1 MADVAD
7 LALILFLPWFFIL
20 GALYWFYPRTLEKT
34 PARRRF
40 DLGMLA
46 AAFIAAFIAGR
57 WGYAF
62 ADTSI
67 EAGPIW
73 RQVLASLLAYKAF
86 LLVVAVAW
94 AWRGMRFRRPA

>member
-7 LALILFLPWFFIL
+7 LALILFLPWFAIL
-20 GALYWFYPRTLEKT
+20 AVLYWFYPRTLART

-40 DLGMLA
+40 DIAMLA
-46 AAFIAAFIAGR
+46 LAFVASFIAGR
-57 WGYAF
+57 WGYSIAS
-62 ADTSI
+62 TTI

-86 LLVVAVAW
+86 LVVMAAAW
-94 AWRGMRFRRPA
+94 TWRGLKFASR

>member
-7 LALILFLPWFFIL
+7 LALILFLPWFAIL
-20 GALYWFYPRTLEKT
+20 AVLYWFYPRNLART

-40 DLGMLA
+40 DLAMLA
-46 AAFIAAFIAGR
+46 IAFLASFIAGR
-57 WGYAF
+57 WGYSIAS
-62 ADTSI
+62 TTI

-86 LLVVAVAW
+86 LVVMAAAW
-94 AWRGMRFRRPA
+94 TWRGLKFAPR

>member
-7 LALILFLPWFFIL
+7 LALILFLPWFAIL
-20 GALYWFYPRTLEKT
+20 AVLYWFYPRNLQKT

-40 DLGMLA
+40 DLAALVLAFLA
-46 AAFIAAFIAGR
+46 AFLAGR
-57 WGYAF
+57 WGYAT

-67 EAGPIW
+67 DAGPIW

-86 LLVVAVAW
+86 LLVVAAAW
-94 AWRGMRFRRPA
+94 AWRGQRFR

>member
-7 LALILFLPWFFIL
+7 LALILFLPWFGIL
-20 GALYWFYPRTLEKT
+20 AVLYWFYPRTLART

-40 DLGMLA
+40 DLAMLA
-46 AAFIAAFIAGR
+46 VAFVASFIAGR
-57 WGYAF
+57 WGYSIAS
-62 ADTSI
+62 TTI

-86 LLVVAVAW
+86 LVVMAAAW
-94 AWRGMRFRRPA
+94 TWRGLKFASR

>member
-40 DLGMLA
+40 DVGMLA
-46 AAFIAAFIAGR
+46 AAFVAAFIAGR

-62 ADTSI
+62 ADTGI

-94 AWRGMRFRRPA
+94 AWRGMRFRRLA

>member
-7 LALILFLPWFFIL
+7 LALILFLPWFGIL
-20 GALYWFYPRTLEKT
+20 AALYWFYPRTLERS

-40 DLGMLA
+40 DLVALA
-46 AAFIAAFIAGR
+46 LAFVAAFIAGR
-57 WGYAF
+57 WGYGF
-62 ADTSI
+62 ADRSI

-86 LLVVAVAW
+86 LVVVGAAW
-94 AWRGMRFRRPA
+94 AWRGMRFRRA

>member
-7 LALILFLPWFFIL
+7 LALILFLPWFAIL
-20 GALYWFYPRTLEKT
+20 AVIYWFYPRTLPRT

-40 DLGMLA
+40 DLAMLA
-46 AAFIAAFIAGR
+46 LAFVASFIAGR
-57 WGYAF
+57 WGYAI
-62 ADTSI
+62 ASTSI

-86 LLVVAVAW
+86 LVVMAAAW
-94 AWRGMRFRRPA
+94 TWRGLKFRGA